1 MPDRN
6 RALLALCCLLLL
18 PGVAMAGDV
27 TRLVL
32 VNADTDRDIRPLRDG
47 DTIDLSKDG
56 RNLNVRAEVKGQV
69 NSVTFSVDGKRV
81 SSEGTAPYALG
92 GDRGGDYGAWTP
104 DEGPHTIQ
112 AAPNGKGKALSI
124 RVKVVAGAG
133 GAAAAPEPVKPT
145 GPPESIGPTPP
156 PTGGKAAVTGELKTW
171 HRVTLT
177 FDGPASAEDATPNP
191 FTDYAL
197 QVTFRRGAKRTAVTG
212 FYAADG
218 NAGETGATKGNK
230 WRVHFVPDEEGE
242 WTWSA
247 DFRAGRNIAMLQ
259 RSMGKP
265 TSFHGASGKLTIAP
279 TDKTG
284 RDLRGKGLLRYVGKH
299 HLQFAETGEYF
310 LKGGADSPENFLAYV
325 DFDGTHHAGQKKP
338 RKGEALPKG
347 LHRYGP
353 HVRDFRPGDPTWR
366 GGKGKGIIGALN
378 YLASKGM
385 NSVYFLTYNIDGGD
399 GKDTWPWTGPD
410 ERFRFDCSKLDQW
423 EIVFS
428 HMDRMGIQLHV
439 ITQETEN
446 DQGLDKGNLG
456 PTRMLYY
463 RELVARFAHHLA
475 VTWNLGEEN
484 TNTDA
489 QRKAFGT
496 YLHSLDPYDHPVVI
510 HTFPGKYDQV
520 YKPLLGFAG
529 MEGLSV
535 QTNADVKVIPGL
547 TRQWTQWSA
556 RAGRPWVICI
566 DEPGSAQAGAVPDR
580 DDPNHD
586 EMRTWALW
594 GNLMAGGAGVE
605 WYFGY
610 KYAHNDLNCE
620 DWRSREKLWD
630 QTRHAI
636 DFFQKHLPFAE
647 MRSADDLTSAKDD
660 LCLAKPGAVY
670 AIYLPRGGTT
680 DVKLPPGSYTV
691 HWYNPRRG
699 GALQTGSVKQ
709 LTGGTKSIGT
719 PLTDAGKDWAVL
731 IKRNGRD

>member
-1 MPDRN
+1 MPGRN
-6 RALLALCCLLLL
+6 RTLVALCCLASL
-18 PGVAMAGDV
+18 
-27 TRLVL
+27 
-32 VNADTDRDIRPLRDG
+32 
-47 DTIDLSKDG
+47 
-56 RNLNVRAEVKGQV
+56 
-69 NSVTFSVDGKRV
+69 
-81 SSEGTAPYALG
+81 
-92 GDRGGDYGAWTP
+92 
-104 DEGPHTIQ
+104 
-112 AAPNGKGKALSI
+112 
-124 RVKVVAGAG
+124 
-133 GAAAAPEPVKPT
+133 AAAATAE
-145 GPPESIGPTPP
+145 E
-156 PTGGKAAVTGELKTW
+156 VTGELKTW

-177 FDGPASAEDATPNP
+177 FDGPDSAEDATPNP

-197 QVTFRRGAKRTAVTG
+197 QVTFRRGTKRTVVTG
-212 FYAADG
+212 YYAADG
-218 NAGETGATKGNK
+218 NAGETGATKGDK

-247 DFRAGRNIAMLQ
+247 DFRAGRNIAILR
-259 RSMGKP
+259 RSTGKP
-265 TSFHGASGKLTIAP
+265 TSFHGASGTFKIAP

-284 RDLRGKGLLRYVGKH
+284 RDLRGKGMLRYVGKG
-299 HLQFAETGEYF
+299 HLQFAETGEYY
-310 LKGGADSPENFLAYV
+310 LKGGADSPENFLGYV
-325 DFDGTHHAGQKKP
+325 DFDGTHDTAGHKRNKQDKF
-338 RKGEALPKG
+338 
-347 LHRYGP
+347 LHRFAP

-385 NSVYFLTYNIDGGD
+385 NSVYFLTYNVDGGD
-399 GKDTWPWTGPD
+399 GKDTWPWTSHT

-446 DQGLDKGNLG
+446 DQGLDSGKLG

-496 YLHSLDPYDHPVVI
+496 YLHALDPYDHPVVI
-510 HTFPGKYDQV
+510 HTFPGRYEQV
-520 YKPLLGFAG
+520 YKPLLGSASL
-529 MEGLSV
+529 EGLSI
-535 QTNADVKVIPGL
+535 QTNADVTIIPRL
-547 TRQWTQWSA
+547 TRQWVQWSA
-556 RAGRPWVICI
+556 QAERPWVICI

-636 DFFQKHLPFAE
+636 EFFQQHLPFTE
-647 MRSADDLTSAKDD
+647 MRSADELTSAKDD
-660 LCLAKPGAVY
+660 LCLAKPGEVY

-680 DVKLPPGSYTV
+680 NLKLPPGTFTV
-691 HWYNPRRG
+691 QWYNPRRG
-699 GALQTGSVKQ
+699 GSLQTGSVRQ
-709 LTGGTKSIGT
+709 LTGGAKSIGT
-719 PLTDAGKDWAVL
+719 PPADAGKDWVVL
-731 IKRNGRD
+731 VKRTAISE